1 MLFIRGELAVKDL
14 KYDITKHPNIKMTE
28 DGGAEPY
35 VHGKVKDDIA
45 DISIIGMREINKGE
59 AIGRVEETGYELLS
73 DEDLINEIIKE
84 EKKNEEK

>member
-1 MLFIRGELAVKDL
+1 MQ
-14 KYDITKHPNIKMTE
+14 TPT
-28 DGGAEPY
+28 DGQYAISKIYTSDSDEASVLRKLVYY

-59 AIGRVEETGYELLS
+59 GIGRVEETGYELLS
-73 DEDLINEIIKE
+73 DEDLINEITKE